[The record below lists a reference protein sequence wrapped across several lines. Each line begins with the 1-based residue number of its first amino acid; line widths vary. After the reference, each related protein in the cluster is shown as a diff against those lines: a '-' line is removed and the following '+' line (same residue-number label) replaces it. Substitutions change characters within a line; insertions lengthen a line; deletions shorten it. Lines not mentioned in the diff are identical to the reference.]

1 MLTFCRLHLLMYL
14 RIHRHLRMSNQHLGR
29 LLKPDEGN
37 VVATVGIL
45 VLRVNVD
52 ARGLDNLRAT
62 HK

>member
-1 MLTFCRLHLLMYL
+1 MLIFCRRHLLTSL
-14 RIHRHLRMSNQHLGR
+14 KIHRLLRMSNQHLGR

-52 ARGLDNLRAT
+52 ARGLDNLGVNP
-62 HK
+62 

>member
-1 MLTFCRLHLLMYL
+1 
-14 RIHRHLRMSNQHLGR
+14 MSNQHLGR

-52 ARGLDNLRAT
+52 ARGLDNLGVNP
-62 HK
+62 